1 MSEVWSGGVN
11 TWECDEMGHLNVRFW
26 GAKGLEALAGLVR
39 LMGMPDAFQ
48 DRSGSTVLIQE
59 QHIRF
64 LREARAGT
72 WLFATGG
79 VIEMGDSDARLMIVL
94 HHANGDPAVTFQ
106 LRVSHVTA
114 ADLRPFP
121 WSSRVRETCAPL
133 MMQVPGFAAPRG
145 VTLDPIAQ
153 TSASLEQAQAYG
165 LMRIGMGTI
174 QSHELDGFGRMRAE
188 MFLGRVSD
196 GIARLF
202 GEDRAG
208 PDLAPGEAAKRI
220 GGAVLEYRILHH
232 DWPRAGQHV
241 EIRSG
246 LAESSPRI
254 RRGVH
259 WMLDPVSDKPW
270 VTAEAVA
277 VNFDLDAR
285 KVVDINAAAQAS
297 FAARVVPGLGL

>member
-72 WLFATGG
+72 WLFATVG

-153 TSASLEQAQAYG
+153 ISASLEQAQAYG

-241 EIRSG
+241 DIRSG

-259 WMLDPVSDKPW
+259 WMLDPVSGKPW

>member
-26 GAKGLEALAGLVR
+26 GAKGLEAMAGLVR

-48 DRSGSTVLIQE
+48 ERNGSTVLVLE

-64 LREARAGT
+64 LREARAGA

-79 VIEMGDSDARLMIVL
+79 VIEMGETDARLMIVL
-94 HHANGDPAVTFQ
+94 RHTNGDPAVTFQ

-114 ADLRPFP
+114 DDLRPFP
-121 WSSRVRETCAPL
+121 WSDRVRETTATL
-133 MMQVPGFAAPRG
+133 MMPVPSFAAPRG
-145 VTLDPIAQ
+145 VNLNPVAKSD
-153 TSASLEQAQAYG
+153 ASLEQARAYD

-174 QSHELDGFGRMRAE
+174 QIQELDGFGRMRAE

-208 PDLAPGEAAKRI
+208 PDLAPGEASKRI

-232 DWPRAGQHV
+232 AWPTAGQHV

-246 LAESSPRI
+246 LAESTPRI

-259 WMLDPVSDKPW
+259 WMLDPVSGKPW

-285 KVVDINAAAQAS
+285 KVVDINAAAQAG
-297 FAARVVPGLGL
+297 FAARVVQGLGL